1 MDKLEK
7 TRQSEI
13 RKMSDMRLQH
23 KLIQAGFSIEIVEG
37 MDRMAM
43 LDKYAELVLAGKE
56 PVLGTSAGTTAT
68 VVGYDVELER
78 QRLEFQIKQWEAE
91 KTERE
96 ARLELERAE
105 READRA
111 AETEFR
117 KAQLDWQLHQIKL
130 LEERDKSEK
139 NKEDAKVVQLKKYG
153 DAFRNS
159 VTKLGADPIEIIA
172 FFDNIERQFKELNV
186 PKELCVSL
194 MRPYL
199 NDCARTLINRV
210 DASHSADYYYV
221 KDFLLKEFRLVP
233 QQLLEAF
240 NTSTHQSHETFKA
253 YITRLGMLLD
263 YYLNSRNVTSIVEL
277 KELLVC
283 DRVKT
288 VLSESMVNRVLRSEI
303 SLPRTYA
310 SPNEL
315 ADILDKY
322 CANFD
327 QNGRPRVSA
336 IGLGVKRHTP
346 NQGIAVAQHQ
356 SLPFY
361 PSTSKS
367 QTKNSQPALATA
379 TPVVAPGR
387 RCFKCGSERHLYKD
401 GDQRSSNLHGHS
413 FIRNG
418 TPKPS
423 RVNPL
428 QNV

>member
-1 MDKLEK
+1 MAQKYEKEKHRKLEIAHRPIEEYRK
-7 TRQSEI
+7 LEMARLDADRAEKEAERTDRAAQRQ
-13 RKMSDMRLQH
+13 
-23 KLIQAGFSIEIVEG
+23 
-37 MDRMAM
+37 
-43 LDKYAELVLAGKE
+43 
-56 PVLGTSAGTTAT
+56 
-68 VVGYDVELER
+68 VELA
-78 QRLEFQIKQWEAE
+78 RLEAE
-91 KTERE
+91 KAERE
-96 ARLELERAE
+96 ARLKLEMAE

-111 AETEFR
+111 TEAEFR
-117 KAQLDWQLHQIKL
+117 KAQLDWQQHQIKL
-130 LEERDKSEK
+130 LEDRDKSEK

-153 DAFRNS
+153 DALRNS
-159 VTKLGADPIEIIA
+159 VMKLGADPIEIIA

-194 MRPYL
+194 MKPYL
-199 NDCARTLINRV
+199 NDRARTLINRV

-240 NTSTHQSHETFKA
+240 NTSTRQSHETFKT
-253 YITRLGMLLD
+253 YITRLSMLLD

-288 VLSESMVNRVLRSEI
+288 VLSECMVNHVLRSEV

-346 NQGIAVAQHQ
+346 NQGIAVAQPQ

-367 QTKNSQPALATA
+367 QTKNSQPASAAA

-387 RCFKCGSERHLYKD
+387 RCFKCGLVFGWLIQFYVRVSTVRLYR
-401 GDQRSSNLHGHS
+401 RSVTDLGPH
-413 FIRNG
+413 R
-418 TPKPS
+418 
-423 RVNPL
+423 
-428 QNV
+428 